1 MARCREGTGPLA
13 LLPGQEV
20 VAVAVATAI
29 PEVCAL
35 GGEDVVVVAC
45 NPGAAGAG
53 GARQGADGAHNCST
67 QTQQNGTTVSRMFQD
82 FLYFDFLCA
91 VVLSIKDFRIN

>member
-20 VAVAVATAI
+20 VAVAMATAI
-29 PEVCAL
+29 PEVRAL

-45 NPGAAGAG
+45 YPGAAGAG

-67 QTQQNGTTVSRMFQD
+67 QTQRNRTTVSRMLQD
-82 FLYFDFLCA
+82 FLYFDFLC
-91 VVLSIKDFRIN
+91 VMVFLSG